1 MKKGFTL
8 VELLAVVVILG
19 ILAMIAIPNVVGP
32 LKRSK
37 QQLYESQL
45 EFIKEAAKGYIT
57 EHIFSLNFE
66 EEFEIT
72 LKQIQ
77 DENFIDKDIENPI
90 TGKNFGQC
98 MIIKVSP
105 VAGTEAY
112 TISIDESTIN
122 IDSGC

>member
-8 VELLAVVVILG
+8 VELLAVIVILG
-19 ILAMIAIPNVVGP
+19 ILAMIAIPNVIGP
-32 LKRSK
+32 LKNSK
-37 QQLYESQL
+37 EKIYKSQL
-45 EFIKEAAKGYIT
+45 KMIEEAAKGYIT

-66 EEFEIT
+66 EEFQIT

-90 TGKNFGQC
+90 TGKKFGQC

-112 TISIDESTIN
+112 TISIDEDTIEL
-122 IDSGC
+122 DTGC